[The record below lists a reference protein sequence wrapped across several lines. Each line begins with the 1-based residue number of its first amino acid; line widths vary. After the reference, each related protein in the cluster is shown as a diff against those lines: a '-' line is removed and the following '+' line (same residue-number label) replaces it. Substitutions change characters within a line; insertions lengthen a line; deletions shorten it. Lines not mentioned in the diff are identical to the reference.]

1 MGVMLGSGGWMPTL
15 RRATSSLLL
24 TRDDDAL
31 MLDAGTGVAALCQRP
46 ELLGGADR
54 LAVVLTH
61 FHLDHVAGLTYLPA
75 LADRLDITVW
85 APGRLLLD
93 SASRDILGDLV
104 GAPYLSVGIDDIAKV
119 VEIDAGENVLGSFA
133 VEARL
138 QRFHPGGSVGLRVGD
153 EIAYCTDT
161 APDPDSASFVAGVTT
176 LVHEAWTTDEPTAE
190 HSSAASAA
198 RTAADA
204 GVDRLVL
211 SHIHPLADDPAGLLR
226 AAQRAFVDTEVGY
239 DGIEICREHRS

>member
-1 MGVMLGSGGWMPTL
+1 MPTPQ
-15 RRATSSLLL
+15 RATSCLLL
-24 TRDDDAL
+24 TGDSGAL
-31 MLDAGTGVAALCQRP
+31 LLDAGTGVVALCQQP
-46 ELLGGADR
+46 DLLEGAEQ

-75 LADRLDITVW
+75 LADHLDITVW
-85 APGRLLLD
+85 APGRLLVD
-93 SASRDILGDLV
+93 TASRGILGDLV

-119 VEIDAGENVLGSFA
+119 AEIEAGENQFGSFA
-133 VEARL
+133 VEARV

-153 EIAYCTDT
+153 DLAYCTDT
-161 APDPDSASFVAGVTT
+161 APDPDIAPFVAGVTT
-176 LVHEAWTTDEPTAE
+176 LVHEAWTTDTPTTE

-204 GVDRLVL
+204 GVHRLVL

-226 AAQRAFVDTEVGY
+226 AAQPVFVDTEVGH
-239 DGIEICREHRS
+239 DGMEICRADRS